1 MPIRAIALVV
11 LAAACGGNVSVPD
24 VDATELAVFQA
35 VIEARG
41 VAVREAE
48 SIAPTRRN
56 WYGPSPI
63 QRGAEKRAGTVSVY
77 MDWAIAQIATDFGLS
92 RTEVVRI
99 YETGVSEDWF
109 SLMEN

>member
-11 LAAACGGNVSVPD
+11 FAAACGGKVSVPD
-24 VDATELAVFQA
+24 VDATELAVFRA

-48 SIAPTRRN
+48 SIAPTRES
-56 WYGPSPI
+56 WYGPSLI
-63 QRGAEKRAGTVSVY
+63 QRGAEKRAGTVSSY

-92 RTEVVRI
+92 RTEVVSI
-99 YETGVSEDWF
+99 YETGVSEGWF
-109 SLMEN
+109 SLVEN

>member
-1 MPIRAIALVV
+1 MPIRAIVLAV

-48 SIAPTRRN
+48 SIAPTRES

-63 QRGAEKRAGTVSVY
+63 QRGAEKRAGTVSRY
-77 MDWAIAQIATDFGLS
+77 MDWAIDQIATDFGLS
-92 RTEVVRI
+92 GTEVVSI
-99 YETGVSEDWF
+99 YETGVSEGWLPLLED
-109 SLMEN
+109 